1 MRPRFSYLLLCPV
14 FVAAGCSLPAIV
26 SAPKTVA
33 TGIASGGGLAAATID
48 AGQFRL
54 RAYHRGLH
62 RDAARLHVY
71 IEGDGHAWH
80 RRHQLSSDP
89 TPRDPV
95 ALRLAAKDKSP
106 SVLYIAR
113 PCQYLDESELRDCD
127 PKYWSSHRYSEAVV
141 GAVDETITQLIES
154 TNVSAVALFGYSGGG
169 AIAALLAARRDDAVS
184 LVTVAG
190 NLDHVAWTSHHEVA
204 PLSGSLNPA
213 DIATKIAHLRGRRY
227 DHAACRRRLLQSYG
241 SAIEPRHNT
250 NAFCLRAPMLLG
262 RGLARS
268 VMRAPILEYSILRI
282 ENGERGISVVQA
294 E

>member
-33 TGIASGGGLAAATID
+33 TGIASDGGLAAATID

-213 DIATKIAHLRGRRY
+213 DIATKIAHLPQVHFVGDDDTIMPRAVADSY
-227 DHAACRRRLLQSYG
+227 KAMVPQSNRVTIQTLSAYG
-241 SAIEPRHNT
+241 HRCCWEEVWPDPLCGHQSLNIPYCE
-250 NAFCLRAPMLLG
+250 
-262 RGLARS
+262 
-268 VMRAPILEYSILRI
+268 
-282 ENGERGISVVQA
+282 
-294 E
+294 